1 MTTMTG
7 SPQARPRRPA
17 ASGGVPARA
26 RGLAALV
33 ILAATA
39 AACSAS
45 DTASPSTTT
54 VAATS
59 EPTTTTTTSTSTST
73 TTVPTTTTTTTAT
86 ETTTTTTTTLPPTT
100 TTTEPLAVQELL
112 LSGAGLGSARFGA
125 EPEGVIDYVTSILG
139 GNTGDTGWVDPF
151 TFADCGFG
159 GLATVARRVDWG
171 VLSLLFSDASLHATE
186 RRHFMG
192 YEYGRVGQI
201 GDEPQ
206 GLRTAGGVTLGS
218 RVVDLLAE
226 FPEAGINAG
235 EEDLGIPDNFYVS
248 DVFYGLLTG
257 TEADDVVTVMFGGN
271 GCGE

>member
-1 MTTMTG
+1 MATMIG
-7 SPQARPRRPA
+7 SPRQARRR
-17 ASGGVPARA
+17 V
-26 RGLAALV
+26 AALTV
-33 ILAATA
+33 LLAA

-45 DTASPSTTT
+45 DATSPSTTPD
-54 VAATS
+54 AT
-59 EPTTTTTTSTSTST
+59 EAPTTTATPPSAPTSTSAPVTSA
-73 TTVPTTTTTTTAT
+73 PADDTTTTAVAA
-86 ETTTTTTTTLPPTT
+86 TTTTAAPTT
-100 TTTEPLAVQELL
+100 TTTEPIAVRELL
-112 LSGAGLGSARFGA
+112 LHGDGLGSARFGA
-125 EPEGVIDYVTSILG
+125 EPDGVVDYVTSILG

-151 TFADCGFG
+151 TFADCGYG

-192 YEYGRVGQI
+192 FEYGRVGQI

-206 GLRTAGGVTLGS
+206 GLRTPGGVTLGS

-226 FPEAGINAG
+226 FPEASVNEG
-235 EEDLGIPDNFYVS
+235 EDDLGIPDNFYVS

-257 TEADDVVTVMFGGN
+257 TAPDDVVTVVFGGN